1 MWYTHTYMKHI
12 RIHLALF
19 FALVLL
25 MTPQSYAQTAKP
37 STPQATIS
45 SGLDTTT
52 ETVSERKI
60 RVDAEL
66 RDLLTRLG
74 TAYARIQTTLTQ
86 VRDKNISLEITQTE
100 LTLAGAALQTAKADI
115 DAFSKIALTE
125 GAQSASTTLAL
136 RTSAQKSEDSLKA
149 ARTHLIAS
157 ITALKAALLARS
169 EIE

>member
-1 MWYTHTYMKHI
+1 MKHI

-37 STPQATIS
+37 STSQATIS
-45 SGLDTTT
+45 SGLDT

-100 LTLAGAALQTAKADI
+100 LTLAGVALQTAKADI

-125 GAQSASTTLAL
+125 GTQSASTTLAL

-157 ITALKAALLARS
+157 ITALKTALLARS